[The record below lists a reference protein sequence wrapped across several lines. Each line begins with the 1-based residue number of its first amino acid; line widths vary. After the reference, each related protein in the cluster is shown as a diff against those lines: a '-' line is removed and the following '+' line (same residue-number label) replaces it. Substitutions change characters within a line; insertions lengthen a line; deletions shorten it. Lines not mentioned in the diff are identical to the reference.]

1 MSDNTQADEAGSADH
16 GSAEPEWIGS
26 ELVDTGR
33 IERLAVV
40 GAGTMG
46 HGIAVALAGEGRSV
60 TLYDVDED
68 ALDAARKS
76 IEDAVV
82 TLVEH
87 EEHALNDA
95 DRVLRSIAYDSALS
109 TAVADADL
117 VIEAVPEDELIK
129 RDVLERIER
138 EAPPRV
144 VVATNTSS
152 FSITQLADALD
163 RPERFLGTHW
173 FHPPHIVPVVEI
185 VRGEA
190 TAEGP
195 VRAVE
200 TMLED
205 AGKTPVV
212 VEKDVPGF
220 IGNRIQSAMAREAWA
235 LLDGGVASAEDI
247 DAAIKGTFGFRLP
260 ALGVFEK
267 GDHSGL
273 DIHAKVLDELLGEI
287 NGDTSPAAA
296 LTDLVEEG
304 QYGVKTGEGVYDW
317 SEVDVPTATEE
328 RDRQLLSL
336 LSVYEGRERPAPKS
350 GPDRSASDDLA
361 DSDAPRTTDDS
372 ADAGPGG
379 R

>member
-1 MSDNTQADEAGSADH
+1 MSDDTRTDEVDADDHGAIERAGSERADP
-16 GSAEPEWIGS
+16 A
-26 ELVDTGR
+26 R
-33 IERLAVV
+33 IERIAVV

-46 HGIAVALAGEGRSV
+46 HGIAVALAGDGRSV

-68 ALDAARKS
+68 ALEAAREA
-76 IEDAVV
+76 IADAVATLAEHEGHELEDA
-82 TLVEH
+82 E
-87 EEHALNDA
+87 
-95 DRVLRSIAYDSALS
+95 RVLGSIAYDSTLS

-117 VIEAVPEDELIK
+117 VIEAVPEDESIK
-129 RDVLERIER
+129 LDVLGRIER
-138 EAPPRV
+138 EAPSRA

-152 FSITQLADALD
+152 FSITLLADALD

-190 TAEGP
+190 TADGP
-195 VRAVE
+195 VRAVR
-200 TMLED
+200 TLLED

-235 LLDGGVASAEDI
+235 LLDEGVASAEDI
-247 DAAIKGTFGFRLP
+247 DAAVKGTFGFRLP

-287 NGDTSPAAA
+287 NRDTSPPAV

-304 QYGVKTGEGVYDW
+304 RYGVKTGEGVYDW
-317 SEVDVPTATEE
+317 SEVDIPTATED

-336 LSVYEGRERPAPKS
+336 LSVYEDRDRPAS
-350 GPDRSASDDLA
+350 RAGPDRAA
-361 DSDAPRTTDDS
+361 KDDS
-372 ADAGPGG
+372 AD
-379 R
+379 RDE

>member
-1 MSDNTQADEAGSADH
+1 MSDDTPADETDTADRGSTESERD
-16 GSAEPEWIGS
+16 GPERTESERDGPDRIEP
-26 ELVDTGR
+26 GR

-46 HGIAVALAGEGRSV
+46 HGIAVALAGDGRSV

-68 ALDAARKS
+68 ALDAAREA
-76 IEDAVV
+76 IEDAVA

-87 EEHALNDA
+87 EEHELDDA
-95 DRVLRSIAYDSALS
+95 DRVLESIAYDSSLP
-109 TAVADADL
+109 TAVVDADL
-117 VIEAVPEDELIK
+117 VIEAVPEDESIK

-138 EAPPRV
+138 EAPARA

-152 FSITQLADALD
+152 FSITRLADALD
-163 RPERFLGTHW
+163 RPDRFLGTHW

-190 TAEGP
+190 TADGP

-200 TMLED
+200 TLLED

-235 LLDGGVASAEDI
+235 LLDEGVASAEDI
-247 DAAIKGTFGFRLP
+247 DAAVKGTFGFRLP

-267 GDHSGL
+267 GDNSGL
-273 DIHAKVLDELLGEI
+273 DVHAKVLDELLGEI
-287 NGDTSPAAA
+287 NRDTSPAPA

-304 QYGVKTGEGVYDW
+304 RYGVKTGEGVYDW
-317 SEVDVPTATEE
+317 SEVDVPAATED

-336 LSVYEGRERPAPKS
+336 LSVYEDRERPAPRTET
-350 GPDRSASDDLA
+350 DRAEN
-361 DSDAPRTTDDS
+361 DDS
-372 ADAGPGG
+372 AD
-379 R
+379 RDD

>member
-1 MSDNTQADEAGSADH
+1 MSDDTPADETDTADRGSTESERD
-16 GSAEPEWIGS
+16 GPERTESERDGPDRIEP
-26 ELVDTGR
+26 GR

-46 HGIAVALAGEGRSV
+46 HGIAVALAGDGRSV

-68 ALDAARKS
+68 ALDAAREA
-76 IEDAVV
+76 IEDAVA

-87 EEHALNDA
+87 EEHELDDA
-95 DRVLRSIAYDSALS
+95 DRVLESIAYDSSLP

-117 VIEAVPEDELIK
+117 VIEAVPEDESIK

-138 EAPPRV
+138 EAPARA

-152 FSITQLADALD
+152 FSITRLADALD
-163 RPERFLGTHW
+163 RPDRFLGTHW

-190 TAEGP
+190 TADGP

-200 TMLED
+200 TLLED

-235 LLDGGVASAEDI
+235 LLDEGVASAEDI
-247 DAAIKGTFGFRLP
+247 DAAVKGTFGFRLP

-267 GDHSGL
+267 GDNSGL
-273 DIHAKVLDELLGEI
+273 DVHAKVLDELLGEI
-287 NGDTSPAAA
+287 NRDTSPAPA

-304 QYGVKTGEGVYDW
+304 RYGVKTGEGVYDW
-317 SEVDVPTATEE
+317 SEVDVPAATED

-336 LSVYEGRERPAPKS
+336 LSVYEDRERPAPRTET
-350 GPDRSASDDLA
+350 DRAEN
-361 DSDAPRTTDDS
+361 DDS
-372 ADAGPGG
+372 AD
-379 R
+379 RDD

>member
-1 MSDNTQADEAGSADH
+1 MSEDTPADENDSADR
-16 GSAEPEWIGS
+16 GSNEPDRIGS
-26 ELVDTGR
+26 ER
-33 IERLAVV
+33 IERIAVV

-46 HGIAVALAGEGRSV
+46 HGIAVALAGDGRSV
-60 TLYDVDED
+60 TLYDVNED
-68 ALDAARKS
+68 ALDAARES
-76 IEDAVV
+76 IEDAVA

-87 EEHALNDA
+87 EEFALEDA
-95 DRVLRSIAYDSALS
+95 DRVLGSIAYDSALP

-117 VIEAVPEDELIK
+117 VIEAVPEDESIK
-129 RDVLERIER
+129 RDVLERIGR
-138 EAPPRV
+138 EAPPRA

-152 FSITQLADALD
+152 FSITRLADALG

-185 VRGEA
+185 VREEA
-190 TAEGP
+190 TADGP

-200 TMLED
+200 TMLQD

-235 LLDGGVASAEDI
+235 LLDEGVASAEDI
-247 DAAIKGTFGFRLP
+247 DAAVKGTFGFRLP

-287 NGDTSPAAA
+287 NRDTSPAAA

-304 QYGVKTGEGVYDW
+304 RYGVKTGEGVYDW
-317 SEVDVPTATEE
+317 SEVDVPAATEE
-328 RDRQLLSL
+328 RDGQLLSL
-336 LSVYEGRERPAPKS
+336 LSVYEACERPAPRGGS
-350 GPDRSASDDLA
+350 DRAASDELGPEDSA
-361 DSDAPRTTDDS
+361 ESDAPAAPDDS
-372 ADAGPGG
+372 PDAGANG